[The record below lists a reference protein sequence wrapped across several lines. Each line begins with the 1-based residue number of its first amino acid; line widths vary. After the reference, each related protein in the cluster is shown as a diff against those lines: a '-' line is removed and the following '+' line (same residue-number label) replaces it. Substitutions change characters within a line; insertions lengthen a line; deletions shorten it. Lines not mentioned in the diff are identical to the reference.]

1 MLNESVTA
9 PLSQEVYER
18 LLAWLRETAP
28 APDTRLPGEHQL
40 ALRFA
45 VSRPVLRQA
54 LARLRVEGRLY
65 ARKGSGTFIRAPAE
79 SVPAITYDA
88 LANIPDVR
96 SFLEFRCSLEGE
108 LAAHAAQRRT
118 PDDIAAIERAQRTL
132 EEDIAAGRPGIEEDI
147 ALHAAIARAS
157 GNRFFVATLAALADQ
172 TRFSIKLTRELA
184 TRPAAE
190 RFKDIRREHA
200 AICDAIADGDA
211 ERARNAMV
219 THLHGGIERLF
230 GQTAG

>member
-54 LARLRVEGRLY
+54 LA
-65 ARKGSGTFIRAPAE
+65 GSGSRGVWAPEKAPAP
-79 SVPAITYDA
+79 SSARPPKVCRPSPTMRSPTSPMCAA
-88 LANIPDVR
+88 SWNSAAAWKANSPR
-96 SFLEFRCSLEGE
+96 MPRN
-108 LAAHAAQRRT
+108 AAPRT
-118 PDDIAAIERAQRTL
+118 TLAAIERAQRTL

>member
-1 MLNESVTA
+1 MLNESAAA

-18 LLAWLRETAP
+18 LLIWLRETAP

-79 SVPAITYDA
+79 NLPANAYDA

-108 LAAHAAQRRT
+108 LAARAAQRRT
-118 PDDIAAIERAQRTL
+118 PDDIVVIERAQRTL
-132 EEDIAAGRPGIEEDI
+132 EEEIAAGRPGIEEDI

-157 GNRFFVATLAALADQ
+157 GNRFFVATLSALAEQ

-184 TRPAAE
+184 TRPAAD
-190 RFKDIRREHA
+190 RFSDIRREHA
-200 AICDAIADGDA
+200 AICDAVVDGDS
-211 ERARNAMV
+211 ERARAAMV
-219 THLHGGIERLF
+219 AHLHGGIERLF
-230 GQTAG
+230 GQ

>member
-1 MLNESVTA
+1 MLNETTA

-79 SVPAITYDA
+79 NLPAIAYDA

-118 PDDIAAIERAQRTL
+118 PDDIAAIDHAQRTL
-132 EEDIAAGRPGIEEDI
+132 ADEIAAGRPGIEEDI

-200 AICDAIADGDA
+200 AICDAISDGDA

-219 THLHGGIERLF
+219 AHLHGGIERLF
-230 GQTAG
+230 GHETG

>member
-1 MLNESVTA
+1 MLNETTA

-219 THLHGGIERLF
+219 AHLHGGIERLF